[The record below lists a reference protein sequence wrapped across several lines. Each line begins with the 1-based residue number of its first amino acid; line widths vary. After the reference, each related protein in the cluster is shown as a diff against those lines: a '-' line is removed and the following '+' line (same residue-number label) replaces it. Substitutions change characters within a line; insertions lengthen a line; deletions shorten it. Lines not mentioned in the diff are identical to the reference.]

1 MTDTKPGTRSSLG
14 KKLLIALAVVVLLL
28 VVLYFVV
35 TSAAFFKGIILP
47 RAGKAMN
54 AEITVADATI
64 SPFSKVVLHQLKIQP
79 KADGP
84 FIQAKEVV
92 ARYSLISIIKG
103 NIEVDELTID
113 SPIIK
118 VVENPGVK
126 RIKTEKKTKPSK
138 KTQPPRLDIK
148 NVSLKNAT
156 FQQIKNLSDG
166 TKEIIE
172 ISHFNL
178 NLDQLKNGQAGK
190 LEVTSDIRL
199 ENAAKNQPSILQAGL
214 AGKFNFTL
222 AENLLPKNAQGNATI
237 AVKNATGN
245 YGEFAGLQIALN
257 CDLSPTEIKQLALQ
271 FLQKGKSLGEMRVA
285 GPFDAAKKE
294 GRLKIEVISIDRQ
307 VLNLFGASK
316 GIDFGATKINSSSEL
331 ELSRNGQLM
340 ALNGGV
346 NIDSFSI
353 TKTNQTTPKLDL
365 KVGYDLSVDQTTKS
379 ALIKTFT
386 LDGTQNKIALL
397 QGALAKPMKL
407 DWSQGNKA
415 PDDSAFDLTVSNLNL
430 ADWRA
435 FTGEAIQSGKVGLK
449 MNLLSQQ
456 AGKKLQL
463 NLQSHIADFTAVFA
477 SNKIEHAEVLLT
489 TRGEMND
496 FDQINLAECSL
507 KLSQQN
513 QPALTMSGSGK
524 YSVKSSDADLQLVLD
539 AMLPKLFALLNRP
552 QLNASGGA
560 LKFSGQV
567 TQKNKTQTVTGNFAI
582 ANFTGQSGNSRF
594 ENFSSA
600 MDADIEKKEETIQI
614 KRLAGNLKQGEEA
627 GGSFD
632 VSGNYNLEKKS
643 GLLDLKLKELNQNA
657 ARPFLSGMLGDKKL
671 VSISINGNASAKLDS
686 AASSQVKGDFKIA
699 NLVVKDPAKAEP
711 DAPLSAQL
719 QMDAAMQ
726 KQILDLRQLQL
737 ILSPT
742 ARAKNQLLVKGQ
754 IDLSQTNAAQGKISL
769 TSESLDITPFYNLY
783 SAKNKKSGTPAASA
797 PSSAPNSTS
806 ANQEPAP
813 IKLPVKEFNLDLN
826 IAQLYL
832 REIAITK
839 LQAAGKVIGSKISL
853 NPMQMAMN
861 GAPVK
866 ASVDLDLGVRGY
878 IYAISFSADKI
889 PLEPIANSFIP
900 DKRGQYKGL
909 ILGQAQ
915 IKGAGMT
922 GVNLRKSLNGRMS
935 FSFTNAN
942 IQIAGPKLKKI
953 LVPIGIA
960 LRIKDITETPLNFID
975 SQIQLGGGNINVQ
988 KCFVESEAFQG
999 TTGGVIPI
1007 ADILTNS
1014 PLQKL
1019 PVNFNLR
1026 RSLAQKANLIPADAA
1041 PDAKY
1046 VKLPNFVNLT
1056 GTIGDPQ
1063 TDINEMALGGL
1074 LLRSGSGIIGGK
1086 TGNILQEIGSVLSGQ
1101 KSASTT
1107 NNPSANTNAPNAN
1120 TNASS
1125 ATTNPPPA
1133 NSKTP
1138 SVNQLLDLFKKP
1150 KK

>member
-1 MTDTKPGTRSSLG
+1 MTDPKLGTRSSLG
-14 KKLLIALAVVVLLL
+14 KKLLIALAVFVLLL
-28 VVLYFVV
+28 VVLYFVI
-35 TSAAFFKGIILP
+35 TSAAFFKGVVLP

-54 AEITVADATI
+54 ANTTVADVSL
-64 SPFSKVVLHQLKIQP
+64 SPFSKVVLHQLKVEP
-79 KADGP
+79 KDDGP
-84 FIQAKEVV
+84 FIQADQVV
-92 ARYSLISIIKG
+92 ARYSLMNIIKG
-103 NIEVDELTID
+103 NIQVDELTVD

-126 RIKTEKKTKPSK
+126 KIEGGKKTKPSK
-138 KTQPPRLDIK
+138 KMKQPRLDIK

-156 FQQIKNLSDG
+156 FQQIKNLADG

-172 ISHFNL
+172 VSHLNL
-178 NLDQLKNGQAGK
+178 NLDQLKNGQSGK
-190 LEVTSDIRL
+190 MNVASDIRL

-214 AGKFNFTL
+214 DGKFNFTL
-222 AENLLPKNAQGNATI
+222 AENLLPRNAQGSANIT
-237 AVKNATGN
+237 VKKATGN
-245 YGEFAGLQIALN
+245 YGEFAGLQTALD
-257 CDLSPTEIKQLALQ
+257 CDLSPTEIKQLALR
-271 FLQKGKSLGEMRVA
+271 FLQNGKNLGEMRVA

-294 GRLKIEVISIDRQ
+294 GRLKIEVVSIDRQ
-307 VLNLFGASK
+307 VLNLLGAAK
-316 GIDFGATKINSSSEL
+316 GIDFGSTKINSSSEL
-331 ELSRNGQLM
+331 ELSRNGQFM

-386 LDGTQNKIALL
+386 LDGAQNKIPLV

-407 DWSQGNKA
+407 DWSQANKA
-415 PDDSAFDLTVSNLNL
+415 RDDSAFDLTVTNLNL

-435 FTGEAIQSGKVGLK
+435 FMGEAIQSGKVSLK

-463 NLQSHIADFTAVFA
+463 NLQSQIADFTAVSA
-477 SNKIEHAEVLLT
+477 SNKIEHAEVLLS

-496 FDQINLAECSL
+496 FDQINLAECNL

-552 QLNASGGA
+552 ELNASGGA

-567 TQKNKTQTVTGNFAI
+567 KQKNKTQTVTGNFAM
-582 ANFTGQSGNSRF
+582 ANFTGQSGDSHF
-594 ENFSSA
+594 ENFSST

-614 KRLAGNLKQGEEA
+614 KRFAGNLKQGEEA

-657 ARPFLSGMLGDKKL
+657 ARPFLAAMLGDKKL

-686 AASSQVKGDFKIA
+686 TKSSLVKADFKIG

-726 KQILDLRQLQL
+726 KQIVDLRQLQL
-737 ILSPT
+737 TLSPT
-742 ARAKNQLLVKGQ
+742 ARAKNQLLAKGQ
-754 IDLSQTNAAQGKISL
+754 INLSQTNAAQGKISL
-769 TSESLDITPFYNLY
+769 TSDSLDITPFYNLY
-783 SAKNKKSGTPAASA
+783 SAKNKKSGTPSTSTPSA
-797 PSSAPNSTS
+797 GPSSTN

-813 IKLPVKEFNLDLN
+813 IKLPVKEFNLELN

-832 REIAITK
+832 REMAITK
-839 LQAAGKVIGSKISL
+839 LQGAGKVNGSKISL

-915 IKGAGMT
+915 IKGAGTT
-922 GVNLRKSLNGRMS
+922 GVNLRKSLNGQMS

-988 KCFVESEAFQG
+988 KCFVESEAFQA

-1041 PDAKY
+1041 PEAKY
-1046 VKLPNFVNLT
+1046 VKLPNFVKLA
-1056 GTIGDPQ
+1056 GTIGNPKS
-1063 TDINEMALGGL
+1063 DINEVALGGL
-1074 LLRSGSGIIGGK
+1074 LLRSGSGIVGGK
-1086 TGNILQEIGSVLSGQ
+1086 TGNILQGLGSVLSGQ
-1101 KSASTT
+1101 KPGSNT

-1120 TNASS
+1120 TNAP
-1125 ATTNPPPA
+1125 AT